1 MVARGQGCIPVQEV
15 RDRGCDGNSYGWEVW
30 KEEERMEEGQGD
42 QVRAK
47 GDNRQGP
54 KRPSASG
61 ARRMIKVA

>member
-1 MVARGQGCIPVQEV
+1 
-15 RDRGCDGNSYGWEVW
+15 
-30 KEEERMEEGQGD
+30 MEEGQGD